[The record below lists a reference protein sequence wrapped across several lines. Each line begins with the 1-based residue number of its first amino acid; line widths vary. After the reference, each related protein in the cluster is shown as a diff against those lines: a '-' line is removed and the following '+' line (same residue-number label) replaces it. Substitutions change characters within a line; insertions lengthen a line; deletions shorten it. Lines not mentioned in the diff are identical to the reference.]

1 MVSLEEYEIMS
12 ALYEARKYLDRYDL
26 LETKMMMESGSIE
39 VLEEG
44 AKEAIQNFIK
54 KVMDGIQG
62 AWNKFKDNVA
72 ATKLKWNIEDIKKAV
87 AQFEP
92 KINVDDYVEFIPE
105 PLSGQDFEI
114 KEFNYDAMK
123 DSLDDTKAFMKKFYM
138 SFYKD
143 DTKSISENMRAV
155 CTKPKQTGTHSVD
168 KAELEKMLNYVVTY
182 EEFKKKVE
190 DDLKRIN
197 QGTKAIDFLVRNS
210 IKEAA
215 TDTNNNRK
223 VALAKAI
230 KCLEDQ
236 GLQPKISDREK
247 QKWLETGDSGAFS
260 GSLCIAGLGKDVDKY
275 MTEVNKVLKPIGAK
289 LTPDNYG
296 TAFLKVNE
304 VAYVSEDG
312 EGPANKV
319 SAAPE
324 AEQEKKDNDQS
335 KEVKTHI
342 ENYFKYSS
350 EMLSAKLSLSREIFL
365 FYAKVLNQHMDN
377 NKDKF
382 KSKQNQSNNNTDQN
396 QNNIQQQTTNDNNEQ
411 SAQVSI

>member
-26 LETKMMMESGSIE
+26 LETKIMMESGSIE

-335 KEVKTHI
+335 KEVKTRI
-342 ENYFKYSS
+342 ENYFKCSS

>member
-1 MVSLEEYEIMS
+1 M
-12 ALYEARKYLDRYDL
+12 
-26 LETKMMMESGSIE
+26 
-39 VLEEG
+39 
-44 AKEAIQNFIK
+44 
-54 KVMDGIQG
+54 
-62 AWNKFKDNVA
+62 
-72 ATKLKWNIEDIKKAV
+72 
-87 AQFEP
+87 
-92 KINVDDYVEFIPE
+92 
-105 PLSGQDFEI
+105 
-114 KEFNYDAMK
+114 
-123 DSLDDTKAFMKKFYM
+123 
-138 SFYKD
+138 
-143 DTKSISENMRAV
+143 
-155 CTKPKQTGTHSVD
+155 
-168 KAELEKMLNYVVTY
+168 
-182 EEFKKKVE
+182 
-190 DDLKRIN
+190 
-197 QGTKAIDFLVRNS
+197 
-210 IKEAA
+210 
-215 TDTNNNRK
+215 
-223 VALAKAI
+223 
-230 KCLEDQ
+230 
-236 GLQPKISDREK
+236 
-247 QKWLETGDSGAFS
+247 ETGDSGAFS

-335 KEVKTHI
+335 KEVKTRI
-342 ENYFKYSS
+342 ENYFKCSS

>member
-247 QKWLETGDSGAFS
+247 QNGWKLE
-260 GSLCIAGLGKDVDKY
+260 IAEHLA
-275 MTEVNKVLKPIGAK
+275 EVYVLQA
-289 LTPDNYG
+289 
-296 TAFLKVNE
+296 
-304 VAYVSEDG
+304 
-312 EGPANKV
+312 
-319 SAAPE
+319 
-324 AEQEKKDNDQS
+324 
-335 KEVKTHI
+335 
-342 ENYFKYSS
+342 
-350 EMLSAKLSLSREIFL
+350 
-365 FYAKVLNQHMDN
+365 
-377 NKDKF
+377 
-382 KSKQNQSNNNTDQN
+382 
-396 QNNIQQQTTNDNNEQ
+396 
-411 SAQVSI
+411 

>member
-26 LETKMMMESGSIE
+26 LETKIMMESGSIE

-275 MTEVNKVLKPIGAK
+275 MTEVNKVLKSIGAK

-342 ENYFKYSS
+342 ENYFKCSS

-382 KSKQNQSNNNTDQN
+382 KSKQDQSNNNTDQN

>member
-223 VALAKAI
+223 VALAKTI

-342 ENYFKYSS
+342 ENYFKCSS

-365 FYAKVLNQHMDN
+365 FYTKVLNQHMDN

-382 KSKQNQSNNNTDQN
+382 KSKQDQSNNNTDQN

>member
-335 KEVKTHI
+335 KEVKTRI
-342 ENYFKYSS
+342 ENYFKCSS

>member
-342 ENYFKYSS
+342 ENYFKCSS